1 VNATDTTVTDLAT
14 APTAPTGTMAVGS
27 PPGTAVRAGPMT
39 IRHRGLAPSV
49 HPDAYVA
56 PTAVLAGQVSVGAGS
71 CVLHGA
77 VLAAEGG
84 PVQVGASCV
93 IMENAV
99 LRGTV
104 PHPLLIGDQ
113 VLVGP
118 HAQLTGC
125 TLADEVFI
133 AAGAMVGNGAHLGRA
148 ASVGLGAVVH
158 LGAIV
163 APQARIP
170 AEWVA
175 VGDPARAYPPGQAEA
190 IGAGLAET
198 GWSFLP
204 LVFGVDDAG
213 GRRDQ
218 LRAALARY
226 TAAMACHHR
235 QDEVLSAC
243 GYSR

>member
-1 VNATDTTVTDLAT
+1 
-14 APTAPTGTMAVGS
+14 MAVGR
-27 PPGTAVRAGPMT
+27 PPGTAVRTGPVT
-39 IRHRGLAPSV
+39 IRHRGSAPSV

-56 PTAVLAGQVSVGAGS
+56 PTAVLSGQVSVGAGS
-71 CVLHGA
+71 CILHGA

-84 PVQVGASCV
+84 PVQVGAGCV

-99 LRGTV
+99 LRGTM
-104 PHPLLIGDQ
+104 PHPLLIGDR
-113 VLVGP
+113 VLAGP

-148 ASVGLGAVVH
+148 ASVAPGAVVH

-163 APQARIP
+163 APHARIP
-170 AEWVA
+170 AGWVA
-175 VGDPARAYPPGQAEA
+175 VGDPARSYPPGQTEA
-190 IGAGLAET
+190 IRTGLAET

-204 LVFGVDDAG
+204 LVFGIDDAG
-213 GRRDQ
+213 GRHDQ
-218 LRAALARY
+218 FHAALARY

-235 QDEVLSAC
+235 QDQVLFAC
-243 GYSR
+243 GYG

>member
-1 VNATDTTVTDLAT
+1 MNATDVLQTEPAALQSGSAAGDT
-14 APTAPTGTMAVGS
+14 APYPRARGS
-27 PPGTAVRAGPMT
+27 HMM
-39 IRHRGLAPSV
+39 IRHLGMAPSV
-49 HPDAYVA
+49 HPEAYVA
-56 PTAVLAGQVSVGAGS
+56 PTAVLSGQVSIGAGS
-71 CVLHGA
+71 CVMHGA

-84 PVQVGASCV
+84 PVQVGVGCV

-99 LRGTV
+99 LRGTPGHRLV
-104 PHPLLIGDQ
+104 IGDR
-113 VLVGP
+113 VLAGP

-133 AAGAMVGNGAHLGRA
+133 AGGAMVLPGAHLGRA
-148 ASVGLGAVVH
+148 ASVAAGAVVH

-170 AEWVA
+170 VGWVA
-175 VGDPARAYPPGQAEA
+175 VGDPASCYPPGQAEA
-190 IGAGLAET
+190 IAAGLAEA

-204 LVFGVDDAG
+204 FMLGVDDAG

-226 TAAMACHHR
+226 TAAMARHHR
-235 QDEVLSAC
+235 QDQVIAA
-243 GYSR
+243 GKTDGP